1 MGDKN
6 FIMALRQ
13 KGCINR
19 PFYHI
24 VITKT
29 TYPIR
34 RYIDPFEQLGT
45 YDPFL
50 NRHGEKLC
58 SLNFERINY
67 YLAQG
72 VQVDESVQEL
82 LGLAGFLPMHPNTYR
97 TAWRNRRE
105 LTRLLPPEAVDKH
118 QTST

>member
-1 MGDKN
+1 MSS
-6 FIMALRQ
+6 FQ
-13 KGCINR
+13 
-19 PFYHI
+19 
-24 VITKT
+24 T

-82 LGLAGFLPMHPNTYR
+82 LGEEDSLIEHELHEIQLNIFDYQILQAWLAFCPCTPT
-97 TAWRNRRE
+97 
-105 LTRLLPPEAVDKH
+105 LTEPPGGTEE
-118 QTST
+118 S